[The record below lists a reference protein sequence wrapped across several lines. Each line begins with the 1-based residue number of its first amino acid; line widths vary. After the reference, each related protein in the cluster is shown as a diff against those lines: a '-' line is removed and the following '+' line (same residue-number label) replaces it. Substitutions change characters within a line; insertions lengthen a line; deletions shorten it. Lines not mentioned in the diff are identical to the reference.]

1 MGLTIEIVTPG
12 DGKTYPRAGDIVSIH
27 YVGTLE
33 DGSKFDSS
41 FDRGRPFQVEL
52 GMGTVIK
59 GWEEGW
65 IYWFTC
71 SEAYLMLKLGVLKL
85 SKGEKAIL
93 TIPSDLAYG
102 DQGVPPL
109 IPPNALLKFEMEL
122 LEIHRPVS

>member
-1 MGLTIEIVTPG
+1 MSVTIQIVRPG
-12 DGKTYPRAGDIVSIH
+12 DERTFPRAGDIVSIH

-52 GMGTVIK
+52 GSNTVIK
-59 GWEEGW
+59 GWEEG
-65 IYWFTC
+65 
-71 SEAYLMLKLGVLKL
+71 VLRL

-93 TIPSDLAYG
+93 TIPPDLAYG
-102 DQGVPPL
+102 DRGVPPL
-109 IPPNALLKFEMEL
+109 IPPNATLNFEMEL